1 MLITFLK
8 HRPQLKR
15 VFVLIDSR
23 HGAKQSDLEMMDM
36 LDKAGV
42 SYQLVLTKKD
52 KISDAEA
59 NKVLAQTQ
67 ALSQQHTACYPEVLL
82 TSAEK
87 KEGIS
92 DVRTAFYKA
101 IKNL

>member
-1 MLITFLK
+1 MPGYGFAQAPKKLVAQWTELVFTFLK

-59 NKVLAQTQ
+59 EPPSIK
-67 ALSQQHTACYPEVLL
+67 TAIGCFE
-82 TSAEK
+82 T
-87 KEGIS
+87 I
-92 DVRTAFYKA
+92 
-101 IKNL
+101 